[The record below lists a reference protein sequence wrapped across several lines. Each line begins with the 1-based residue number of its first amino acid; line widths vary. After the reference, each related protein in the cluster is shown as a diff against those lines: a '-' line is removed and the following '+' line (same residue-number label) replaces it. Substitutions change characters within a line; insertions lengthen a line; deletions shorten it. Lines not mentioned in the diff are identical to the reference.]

1 MASKANPSYLLLAWK
16 LQGAFEVFVANPTGQ
31 GRVAQKR
38 LGVVTKFS
46 HSEKA
51 KVENKVDQAVFLLQ
65 TNAQEEGAAPFSLQT
80 AKLDFKSLRRDLKEA
95 VLNGLPERPSPNVL
109 ARQLLLFYVR
119 VCVLSCVVVHRQAAG
134 RPLQMDVGQRGRR

>member
-16 LQGAFEVFVANPTGQ
+16 LQGAFEVYVANPTGQ
-31 GRVAQKR
+31 GRAAQKR

-65 TNAQEEGAAPFSLQT
+65 TNAQEEGAAPYSLQT
-80 AKLDFKSLRRDLKEA
+80 AKLDYKSLRRDLKEA
-95 VLNGLPERPSPNVL
+95 VLNGLPEKPSSNAL
-109 ARQLLLFYVR
+109 ARQLRLCSVR
-119 VCVLSCVVVHRQAAG
+119 VGVLSSCAVRRQVQVGALQVAG
-134 RPLQMDVGQRGRR
+134 GE